1 MRKDLELFNALQPI
15 LLALSQLQDMVED
28 TALTA
33 NAEAYSYALAV
44 YNYAKA
50 SGTEAALAGAVEEL
64 GKLFVK
70 KPAASAARPQG
81 QP

>member
-1 MRKDLELFNALQPI
+1 LLYPGSPVII
-15 LLALSQLQDMVED
+15 LLR
-28 TALTA
+28 
-33 NAEAYSYALAV
+33 LAV

-50 SGTEAALAGAVEEL
+50 SGSEAALAGAVEEL